1 LLPATAAR
9 GTKSRIVNQIK
20 TNAVTATRYD
30 VDVVVTEFG
39 IARLKDASVRQ
50 KATRLIQIA
59 HPTHQ
64 AELTEQAQRMGI
76 I

>member
-1 LLPATAAR
+1 
-9 GTKSRIVNQIK
+9 
-20 TNAVTATRYD
+20 
-30 VDVVVTEFG
+30 
-39 IARLKDASVRQ
+39 VRQ